1 MASEILFTEHAWRD
15 YLFWQ
20 RTDRRVLKRINELI
34 RDAAR
39 SPSQRRI
46 EQALEP
52 LRDDLR
58 GCWSRRIDSEH
69 RLVYEAREGQI
80 RIIACRYHYR

>member
-1 MASEILFTEHAWRD
+1 MAEILFTEHGWRD

-20 RTDRRVLKRINELI
+20 RTDKRVLKRINELI

-39 SPSQRRI
+39 SPSQGI
-46 EQALEP
+46 GKPEP
-52 LRDDLR
+52 LRHELR
-58 GCWSRRIDSEH
+58 GCWSGRIDTEH
-69 RLVYEAREGQI
+69 RLVYEVREEQI

>member
-20 RTDRRVLKRINELI
+20 RTDRKVLKRDNELI

-39 SPSQRRI
+39 SPSQGI
-46 EQALEP
+46 GKPEP
-52 LRDDLR
+52 LRHELR

-69 RLVYEAREGQI
+69 RLVYEVREGQI